1 MIRSCERTCQAG
13 VARCY
18 VISYETD
25 GALLGELFTRD
36 GCGTQIVGHSYERI
50 RQAFID
56 DVPGILR
63 LIEPLENEG
72 VLAKRSRELLESEIE
87 QFVVIER
94 DGLLISCAAFYPFG
108 QSGEVACVVTHPDY
122 RNSDR
127 GGRLL
132 DTIENKA
139 KKNGIQ
145 QLFVLTTQSLH
156 WFTERGF
163 KECSIEQLPEEKRH
177 FYDYQRNSQVLFRA
191 ISQP

>member
-1 MIRSCERTCQAG
+1 MIRSCGRACQAG
-13 VARCY
+13 VSRCH

-36 GCGTQIVGHSYERI
+36 GCGTQIVGRSYERI

-94 DGLLISCAAFYPFG
+94 DGLLISGVALYPFG
-108 QSGEVACVVTHPDY
+108 QSGELACVVTHPDY
-122 RNSDR
+122 RNNDR
-127 GGRLL
+127 GDRLL
-132 DTIENKA
+132 DNIEAEA
-139 KKNGIQ
+139 KKTWIQ

-156 WFTERGF
+156 
-163 KECSIEQLPEEKRH
+163 
-177 FYDYQRNSQVLFRA
+177 
-191 ISQP
+191 